1 VAASSG
7 SATTTGW
14 GIELSPGAPE
24 AFGRF
29 IAAENARWQREVA
42 RIGLPLE

>member
-1 VAASSG
+1 MN
-7 SATTTGW
+7 GW
-14 GIELSPGAPE
+14 GIELSPGSPE

-29 IAAENARWQREVA
+29 IAAENARWRGEVA